1 MLKIV
6 VSVFVFLFDESE
18 IYRYGFFRK
27 MHHKQT
33 DITVL
38 KNEENEKLSLSE

>member
-1 MLKIV
+1 MA
-6 VSVFVFLFDESE
+6 FL
-18 IYRYGFFRK
+18 RK